1 MLFDSLLPLIL
12 RVVTS
17 LDFFHFIWYRRS
29 TVLPFPLTKLLS
41 LNDVFPSRV
50 RASLRKR
57 CYCDAHRRKF
67 QVLAKH
73 VLKTFMLTLGGV
85 IFWVVSMRAS
95 SVYLPASVL
104 YWHSFSHHHHHRKII
119 TWYIVKT
126 HFTFPRCY
134 VIIFRC
140 AIKFKYFSISTN
152 FSEIILTADGDD
164 DEISNLGSSASLS
177 SYIIRSARWCHNI
190 VLPSELS
197 MYAKFRLLVLGLDRF
212 ARFDDDI

>member
-12 RVVTS
+12 RDVTS

-29 TVLPFPLTKLLS
+29 TFLPFPLTKLLS

-95 SVYLPASVL
+95 SVLSSGFCILLTFFFSSPSSPKDNKNVVHCEDTLYLPKVLRYYLSVCN
-104 YWHSFSHHHHHRKII
+104 K
-119 TWYIVKT
+119 V
-126 HFTFPRCY
+126 
-134 VIIFRC
+134 
-140 AIKFKYFSISTN
+140 
-152 FSEIILTADGDD
+152 
-164 DEISNLGSSASLS
+164 
-177 SYIIRSARWCHNI
+177 
-190 VLPSELS
+190 
-197 MYAKFRLLVLGLDRF
+197 
-212 ARFDDDI
+212 

>member
-12 RVVTS
+12 RDVTS

-29 TVLPFPLTKLLS
+29 TFLPFPLTKLLS

-95 SVYLPASVL
+95 SVLSSGFCIVLTFFFSSPSSPKDNNVVHCEDTLYLP
-104 YWHSFSHHHHHRKII
+104 K
-119 TWYIVKT
+119 
-126 HFTFPRCY
+126 
-134 VIIFRC
+134 
-140 AIKFKYFSISTN
+140 
-152 FSEIILTADGDD
+152 
-164 DEISNLGSSASLS
+164 
-177 SYIIRSARWCHNI
+177 
-190 VLPSELS
+190 VLPYYLS
-197 MYAKFRLLVLGLDRF
+197 VCNKV
-212 ARFDDDI
+212 